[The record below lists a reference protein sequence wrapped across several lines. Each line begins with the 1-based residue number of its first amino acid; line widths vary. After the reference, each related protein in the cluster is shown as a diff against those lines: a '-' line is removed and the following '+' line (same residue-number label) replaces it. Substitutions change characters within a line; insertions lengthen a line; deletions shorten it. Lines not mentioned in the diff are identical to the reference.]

1 MPMMTPAKDLPPE
14 PLQTGQEMVLW
25 PWPNV
30 RSSDANEYLVSQMPR
45 GETKTSRFSHSPSCR
60 AKHFRRDYLDR
71 LLGEGLVNAVEVDD
85 DHVEVLQAQFALAI
99 HFRVDDQA
107 PVGKGPNG
115 RIFALQRELGGRVN
129 PKVQVSVLL
138 AGNVLTRQ
146 RSRRQ
151 RLLNRV
157 EP

>member
-1 MPMMTPAKDLPPE
+1 
-14 PLQTGQEMVLW
+14 
-25 PWPNV
+25 
-30 RSSDANEYLVSQMPR
+30 
-45 GETKTSRFSHSPSCR
+45 
-60 AKHFRRDYLDR
+60 
-71 LLGEGLVNAVEVDD
+71 VNAVEVDD